1 MKLIG
6 DYHTHT
12 CYSHGKGTVHDN
24 VKAAADRGLEEIAI
38 SDHGPA
44 LFWLGVTGDKAWHEM
59 RRDIDRCQKEFPQ
72 VSIKQ
77 SVEANIISP
86 TGELDMSHERQEE
99 LDMVLAGVHP
109 LAFAGWL
116 HKGAPMLL
124 EHWRGKLNHK
134 QHAKAKANF
143 TKMVVEA
150 VYRND
155 IDVITHPG
163 HGVPIDTAELARA
176 CARRDT
182 ALEINNRIADRLDDF
197 IKTAMKTG
205 VKFCINSDAHRPDAV
220 GELSA
225 GLAVAQRAKLP
236 SEQILNAREE

>member
-1 MKLIG
+1 MRLIG

-12 CYSHGKGTVHDN
+12 RYSHGTGTVHDN
-24 VKAAADRGLEEIAI
+24 VQAAADRGLEEIAI

-44 LFWLGVTGDKAWHEM
+44 LFWIGVTGDKAWKKM
-59 RRDIDRCQKEFPQ
+59 RRDIDRCQKEFPT

-86 TGELDMSHERQEE
+86 SGELDISLERQEE
-99 LDMVLAGVHP
+99 LDMVMAGVHP
-109 LAFAGWL
+109 LALAGWL

-124 EHWRGKLNHK
+124 QHWRGKLNDK
-134 QHAKAKANF
+134 QHAKAKVHF

-163 HGVPIDTAELARA
+163 LGVPIDTAELARA
-176 CARRDT
+176 CARRGT
-182 ALEINNRIADRLDDF
+182 ALEINNRIADDLDEF
-197 IKTAMKTG
+197 IKVAMKTG

-225 GLAVAQRAKLP
+225 GLAAAQRVGLP
-236 SEQILNAREE
+236 AEQIINAREE

>member
-12 CYSHGKGTVHDN
+12 CYSHGKGTVRDN
-24 VKAAADRGLEEIAI
+24 VQAAADRELEEIGI

-44 LFWLGVTGDKAWHEM
+44 LFWLGVTGDKAWKEM

-86 TGELDMSHERQEE
+86 AGELDISHQRQEE
-99 LDMVLAGVHP
+99 LDMVMAGVHP
-109 LAFAGWL
+109 LAFAGWP

-124 EHWRGKLNHK
+124 EHWRGKLSSN
-134 QHAKAKANF
+134 QHAKAKNSF

-163 HGVPIDTAELARA
+163 HGVPIDTEELARA
-176 CARRDT
+176 CARRNT

-197 IKTAMKTG
+197 LKVAMKTG

-225 GLAVAQRAKLP
+225 GLAAAKRVKLP
-236 SEQILNAREE
+236 AEQIINAREE